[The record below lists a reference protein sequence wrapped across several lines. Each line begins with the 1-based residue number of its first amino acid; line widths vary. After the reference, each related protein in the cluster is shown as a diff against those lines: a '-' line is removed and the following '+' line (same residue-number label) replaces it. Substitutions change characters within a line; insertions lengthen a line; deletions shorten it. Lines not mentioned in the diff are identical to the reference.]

1 MFKAYKVYVYN
12 LHCLSSVFW
21 DNYLLIL
28 SQTFTVIYILFYVS
42 LKNDNKFKKDWLEH
56 IIVPHDLN
64 FFFYKYK
71 KYIKWNLNP

>member
-42 LKNDNKFKKDWLEH
+42 LKNDNKFKKDWLEYT
-56 IIVPHDLN
+56 IVPHDLEILLKN
-64 FFFYKYK
+64 
-71 KYIKWNLNP
+71 IKNISNEI